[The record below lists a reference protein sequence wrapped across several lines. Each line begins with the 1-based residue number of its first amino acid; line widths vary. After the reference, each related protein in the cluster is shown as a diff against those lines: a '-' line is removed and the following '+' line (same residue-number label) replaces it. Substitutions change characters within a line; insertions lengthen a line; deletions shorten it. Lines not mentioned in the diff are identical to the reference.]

1 MLQLSD
7 SLSHYTYDT
16 QGIRDKNKN
25 LTEKIKQSGKLNF
38 SLCLYGEPGTGKSLY
53 ARYLAK
59 EIGCEVIL
67 KRASDLMSKWVGE
80 TEQNIADAFAEAKAK
95 KAMLIFDEA
104 DSFLQNRQNS
114 NASWEVTQVNEMLTW
129 MESHEYPFV
138 CTTNLLGTL
147 DEASLRRFTF
157 KINFDFLST
166 EQVNQAIEHFFN
178 IKNANVN
185 IKGLTTG
192 DFATVK
198 KKTDFLGI
206 SELNEIVKMLQ
217 DEVKVKK
224 SEELKNVVGF

>member
-1 MLQLSD
+1 
-7 SLSHYTYDT
+7 
-16 QGIRDKNKN
+16 
-25 LTEKIKQSGKLNF
+25 
-38 SLCLYGEPGTGKSLY
+38 
-53 ARYLAK
+53 
-59 EIGCEVIL
+59 
-67 KRASDLMSKWVGE
+67 
-80 TEQNIADAFAEAKAK
+80 
-95 KAMLIFDEA
+95 
-104 DSFLQNRQNS
+104 
-114 NASWEVTQVNEMLTW
+114 MLTW

-198 KKTDFLGI
+198 KKIDFLGI

-224 SEELKNVVGF
+224 SEELKNSIGF